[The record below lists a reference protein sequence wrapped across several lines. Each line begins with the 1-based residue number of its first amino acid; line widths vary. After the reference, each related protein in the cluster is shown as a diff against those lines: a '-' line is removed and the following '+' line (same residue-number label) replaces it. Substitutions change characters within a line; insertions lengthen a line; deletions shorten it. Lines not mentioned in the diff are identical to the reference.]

1 MPQMKKKRPK
11 REKLKNFISKI
22 GGEKFYF
29 LAYTKQALLTN
40 KQVKTILVESC
51 IETGVS
57 FCWDSAKKTKFPQL
71 NWKSFT
77 QCSLLDLIMLRL
89 FKKKFYCKCKIQIS
103 LIEDQNVGHG
113 DRMAEA
119 WKGSERR
126 GEGFAGL
133 GGYSVYQK
141 APGCHLTGFMHP
153 LPPLQH
159 YKFRVTELNRRN
171 ETL

>member
-1 MPQMKKKRPK
+1 M
-11 REKLKNFISKI
+11 EGKNFI
-22 GGEKFYF
+22 FWHTRNR
-29 LAYTKQALLTN
+29 LCWQTN
-40 KQVKTILVESC
+40 KSKQFLLNPVLKLGFPFVRIPR
-51 IETGVS
+51 
-57 FCWDSAKKTKFPQL
+57 KKTKFPQL

-159 YKFRVTELNRRN
+159 YKLRVTELNRRN